1 MDKRI
6 FAELSGRELIDVLE
20 ANADNVEERTYYV
33 PLDDSEVIERKDR
46 FANLSIKL
54 AKIEEKKKEAMDA
67 FKQEMAPIIDEKKE
81 ILEEIK
87 IGAREEE
94 GVVFKFVDYDEG
106 MVGFYNQRGMLI
118 DSRPALENERRQ
130 LTIASSRRTGTNN

>member
-1 MDKRI
+1 MEKRI
-6 FAELSGRELIDVLE
+6 FADLSGRELIDVLE
-20 ANADNVEERTYYV
+20 ANADEVEERTYYV
-33 PLDDSEVIERKDR
+33 PLDETEVIERKDR

-67 FKQEMAPIIDEKKE
+67 FKQEMAPLIDEKKE
-81 ILEEIK
+81 ILDEIK

-118 DSRPALENERRQ
+118 DSRPAMENERRQ